1 MDSLFFR
8 VSPKDPLFEA
18 NYLTG
23 VRWGLA
29 GAVMIAHAWEVN
41 DGMDP
46 LGVYN
51 WQASDL
57 AVNGFFILSGMLIA
71 KSLATR
77 RHLGDYFKSRFLR
90 LFPALALVVIASLLF
105 FGPVFS
111 PASEGAF
118 LKDSQAWDYVTRIFG
133 LMDPRGEVAGAFSGN
148 SEPHLNAPLWT
159 IRFEVFCYIL
169 VGAAFAIGLLK
180 NRLVVLGMFLV
191 FSLISMTRFMPEH
204 SFLSLAGYD
213 FFRLT
218 SAFLLGVLLFYVPE
232 LRRPR
237 LMIVLICA
245 VLFLLF
251 GRLWFS
257 EIFANV
263 FLALGILYAGFYG
276 RHIPSLAKLPDY
288 SYGIYI
294 WHYPILQALE
304 YSVPSLQSWQLLVV
318 ATPLVLI
325 CSGLSWH
332 FAEKPAL
339 GLKNKKFLNVPK
351 RL

>member
-8 VSPKDPLFEA
+8 ALPEDPLFET

-23 VRWGLA
+23 VRWALA
-29 GAVMIAHAWEVN
+29 GAVMIAHAWEIN

-71 KSLATR
+71 KSLETR
-77 RHLGDYFKSRFLR
+77 RHLGEYFKSRFLR
-90 LFPALALVVIASLLF
+90 LFPALALVVFASLVF

-111 PASEGAF
+111 PASAGPF
-118 LKDSQAWDYVTRIFG
+118 LKDPDTWTYVARVFG
-133 LMDPRGEVAGAFSGN
+133 LMDPRGDVAGAFSGN
-148 SEPHLNAPLWT
+148 PEPHLNAPLWT

-169 VGAAFAIGLLK
+169 VGLAFAAGMFK
-180 NRLVVLGMFLV
+180 NRVIVLGLFLIFTLV
-191 FSLISMTRFMPEH
+191 SMTRFLPDY
-204 SFLSLAGYD
+204 SVLSPAGYD

-218 SAFLLGVLLFYVPE
+218 AAFLLGVLLYYVPE
-232 LRRPR
+232 FRRPR
-237 LMIVLICA
+237 LMMVLICA
-245 VLFLLF
+245 VLFLVF
-251 GRLWFS
+251 GRLWVS
-257 EIFANV
+257 ELFANL
-263 FLALGILYAGFYG
+263 FLAFGVLYAGFYG
-276 RHIPSLAKLPDY
+276 REISRLAKLPDY

-304 YSVPSLQSWQLLVV
+304 YSIPSLQSWQLLML

-332 FAEKPAL
+332 YLEKPAL
-339 GLKNKKFLNVPK
+339 RLKNANFLKVLK
-351 RL
+351 RA